1 MIVVKLGGSL
11 LQSGALLDCL
21 GKIEHTYQDQSVV
34 IVPGGGAFADQ
45 VRAAQKQW
53 QFDDRT
59 AHVMALLAM
68 QQMACLIN
76 GIYKQFAIAGSLA
89 EIKTQA
95 RSGQTLIW
103 SPDLTELD
111 AAGVRASWD
120 VTSDTL
126 AAWLAAALSASDLV
140 LVKSAPIISG
150 TDLPTL
156 AAQEIVDKAF
166 CETVQNAPFTIHVI
180 NTQTTPWPKPKTHLI

>member
-21 GKIEHTYQDQSVV
+21 CKVEQAYQDQSVV
-34 IVPGGGAFADQ
+34 IVPGGGAFANQ
-45 VRAAQKQW
+45 VRLAQSQW
-53 QFDDRT
+53 QFDDYT
-59 AHVMALLAM
+59 AHAMALLAM
-68 QQMACLIN
+68 QQMAWLIN
-76 GIYKQFAIAGSLA
+76 GLNKHFAIAGSLA
-89 EIKTQA
+89 EIKAQMQ
-95 RSGQTLIW
+95 SGKTLIW
-103 SPDLTELD
+103 SPNLVELD

-150 TDLPTL
+150 ADLPTL

-166 CETVQNAPFTIHVI
+166 CETVQNAQFTIHVI
-180 NTQTTPWPKPKTHLI
+180 NTQTKPWPKTHLI